1 MNVGPETCLPPVIVH
16 PEAVWNPTLRNFIS
30 LTLLLIVVFSVRS
43 LSNFCK
49 WNNNNSDSNL
59 PGYVLSKLCT
69 KCFVK

>member
-1 MNVGPETCLPPVIVH
+1 MNVGPETCLPPVIAH

-43 LSNFCK
+43 LPNFCK
-49 WNNNNSDSNL
+49 QNNNSDSNL
-59 PGYVLSKLCT
+59 PICVLSKLCT